1 MRIASGIL
9 RSPVVEA
16 VRRTHKREHTL
27 ETQTKAEASIAP
39 VTAWSPVVV
48 ACLAA
53 TWFLWGTMYLAIKW
67 ALVSFPPFYQM
78 GSQFLVAGAVL
89 AGVARVR
96 GAGWPTAKE
105 WLGGAI
111 MGALL
116 ISGGYGFMAV
126 AETSVGSGLVV
137 AFTAIVPTMVVLGE
151 WPYGVRPDR
160 RQAVGV
166 ALGLVGIVMMTQG
179 QGFGASLAGLL
190 AVIASCTTWTVGSV
204 WAVHGLPGGA
214 KLATAPGPMGHA
226 SQMLTGGALL
236 LIASRAI
243 GETPGWPPAP
253 LALACWM
260 YVAIAGSLIGYSAY
274 LILLERTTPALATSY
289 TYVNPVVALVLG
301 VTLGQES
308 VSRFEWLA
316 VLIVLCGVVLL
327 MSRRTENR

>member
-1 MRIASGIL
+1 MDKNANKGKTLVTQVNDPPHTLSASGL
-9 RSPVVEA
+9 RSPLV
-16 VRRTHKREHTL
+16 L
-27 ETQTKAEASIAP
+27 
-39 VTAWSPVVV
+39 

-89 AGVARVR
+89 GCVARLR
-96 GAGWPTAKE
+96 GAAWPRASE
-105 WLGGAI
+105 WLGGAV
-111 MGALL
+111 MGTLL

-160 RQAVGV
+160 RQALGVG
-166 ALGLVGIVMMTQG
+166 LGLIGIVMMTQG
-179 QGFGASLAGLL
+179 QGFGASLSGLL
-190 AVIASCTTWTVGSV
+190 AVITSCATWTVGSV

-214 KLATAPGPMGHA
+214 KLTTAPGSMGHA
-226 SQMLTGGALL
+226 SQMLIGGALL
-236 LIASRAI
+236 LAVSRLI
-243 GETPGWPPAP
+243 GETPTWPPAP
-253 LALACWM
+253 MALACWV
-260 YVAIAGSLIGYSAY
+260 YVAIAGSLIGYTAY

-289 TYVNPVVALVLG
+289 TYVNPVVALILG
-301 VTLGQES
+301 VTLGQET

-316 VLIVLCGVVLL
+316 VVIVLCGVVLL
-327 MSRRTENR
+327 MSRPGEQK

>member
-1 MRIASGIL
+1 MAARAG
-9 RSPVVEA
+9 VMDDM
-16 VRRTHKREHTL
+16 L
-27 ETQTKAEASIAP
+27 ETP
-39 VTAWSPVVV
+39 VTADAHPSSVAVPWSATVL

-67 ALVSFPPFYQM
+67 ALVSFPPFFQM
-78 GSQFLVAGAVL
+78 GSQFVVAGAVL

-96 GAGWPTAKE
+96 GAAWPTGRQ
-105 WLGGAI
+105 WLGGAL

-160 RQAVGV
+160 RQTVGV

-190 AVIASCTTWTVGSV
+190 AVITSCATWTVGSV

-214 KLATAPGPMGHA
+214 KLTTAPGSMGHA
-226 SQMLTGGALL
+226 SQMLCGGALL
-236 LIASRAI
+236 LVASRAI
-243 GETPGWPPAP
+243 GEAPAWPPAP
-253 LALACWM
+253 MALACWL
-260 YVAIAGSLIGYSAY
+260 YVAIAGSLIGYTAY

-301 VTLGQES
+301 VTLGQET

-316 VLIVLCGVVLL
+316 VAIVLCGVILL
-327 MSRRTENR
+327 MSRRQQEP

>member
-1 MRIASGIL
+1 MDRHATAPATSPL
-9 RSPVVEA
+9 AATRSALV
-16 VRRTHKREHTL
+16 L
-27 ETQTKAEASIAP
+27 
-39 VTAWSPVVV
+39 

-78 GSQFLVAGAVL
+78 GSQFVVAGAVL
-89 AGVARVR
+89 AGVARAR
-96 GAGWPTAKE
+96 GAVWPSARQ
-105 WLGGAI
+105 WLGGAV

-160 RQAVGV
+160 RQSAGV

-179 QGFGASLAGLL
+179 QGFGASMAGLL
-190 AVIASCTTWTVGSV
+190 AVIASCAMWTVGSV

-214 KLATAPGPMGHA
+214 KLSTARGSMGHA

-236 LIASRAI
+236 LFAAHAI
-243 GETPGWPPAP
+243 GETPSWPPAP
-253 LALACWM
+253 LALACWL
-260 YVAIAGSLIGYSAY
+260 YVAIAGSLIGYTAY
-274 LILLERTTPALATSY
+274 LVLLERTTPALATSY
-289 TYVNPVVALVLG
+289 TYVNPIVALILG
-301 VTLGQES
+301 VTLGQET

-316 VLIVLCGVVLL
+316 VMVVLCGVLLL
-327 MSRRTENR
+327 MWPRAKTR

>member
-1 MRIASGIL
+1 MNNGDTLDAQGTATLRSSPVATA
-9 RSPVVEA
+9 RSPVV
-16 VRRTHKREHTL
+16 L
-27 ETQTKAEASIAP
+27 
-39 VTAWSPVVV
+39 

-78 GSQFLVAGAVL
+78 GSQFVVAGAVL
-89 AGVARVR
+89 ACVARVR
-96 GAGWPTAKE
+96 GAAWPTTSQ
-105 WLGGAI
+105 WLGGAV
-111 MGALL
+111 MGTLL

-160 RQAVGV
+160 RQVLGV

-179 QGFGASLAGLL
+179 QGFGASLGGLL
-190 AVIASCTTWTVGSV
+190 AVITSCATWTAGSV

-214 KLATAPGPMGHA
+214 KLNTAPVSMGHA

-236 LIASRAI
+236 VLASRAI
-243 GETPGWPPAP
+243 GETPSWPPAP
-253 LALACWM
+253 LALACWI
-260 YVAIAGSLIGYSAY
+260 YVAIAGSLIGYTAY

-289 TYVNPVVALVLG
+289 TYVNPVVALILG
-301 VTLGQES
+301 VTLGQET

-316 VLIVLCGVVLL
+316 VFVVLCGVVLL
-327 MSRRTENR
+327 MSRRAEGR

>member
-1 MRIASGIL
+1 MADYMKRGNSLETPASANL
-9 RSPVVEA
+9 HTSPVA
-16 VRRTHKREHTL
+16 V
-27 ETQTKAEASIAP
+27 I
-39 VTAWSPVVV
+39 WSPVVL

-78 GSQFLVAGAVL
+78 GSQFVVAGAVL
-89 AGVARVR
+89 ACLARVR
-96 GAGWPTAKE
+96 GAAWPTARQ
-105 WLGGAI
+105 WLGGAL

-160 RQAVGV
+160 RQVVGV
-166 ALGLVGIVMMTQG
+166 ALGLTGIVMMTQG
-179 QGFGASLAGLL
+179 QGFGASLGGLL
-190 AVIASCTTWTVGSV
+190 AVITSCATWTAGSI

-214 KLATAPGPMGHA
+214 KLNTASGSMGHA
-226 SQMLTGGALL
+226 SQMLAGGALL

-253 LALACWM
+253 MALACWM
-260 YVAIAGSLIGYSAY
+260 YVAIAGSLIGYTAY

-289 TYVNPVVALVLG
+289 TYVNPVVALILG
-301 VTLGQES
+301 VTLGQET
-308 VSRFEWLA
+308 VSGFEWLA
-316 VLIVLCGVVLL
+316 VMVVLCGVVLL
-327 MSRRTENR
+327 LPRRADDR